1 MLKGSSIKMKNKAI
15 ITLMLLATIALTSC
29 KGNENNSVADS
40 SNQDYS
46 TSSQITTSAENET
59 ENTETSPV
67 SEQNA
72 QTTEEHGTYTSYE
85 ILSFSAIQGAVITDL
100 KYNDK
105 GYLSSCSYSYKCEAC
120 GTVQSGIHGTY
131 SSDRGSFICQN
142 CGNNQ
147 KVEVKAIEDWVEIPY

>member
-1 MLKGSSIKMKNKAI
+1 MKNKAI

-105 GYLSSCSYSYKCEAC
+105 GYLSSCS
-120 GTVQSGIHGTY
+120 QSGIHGTY

>member
-100 KYNDK
+100 KYND
-105 GYLSSCSYSYKCEAC
+105 
-120 GTVQSGIHGTY
+120 
-131 SSDRGSFICQN
+131 
-142 CGNNQ
+142 
-147 KVEVKAIEDWVEIPY
+147 

>member
-142 CGNNQ
+142 ISF
-147 KVEVKAIEDWVEIPY
+147 KEEDVKA

>member
-1 MLKGSSIKMKNKAI
+1 MKKNIAI
-15 ITLMLLATIALTSC
+15 TFILLATIALTSC
-29 KGNENNSVADS
+29 KGNEDNSVADS
-40 SNQDYS
+40 SNQDYN
-46 TSSQITTSAENET
+46 TSSQITTSVENET

-67 SEQNA
+67 SEQNT

-100 KYNDK
+100 EYNDK
-105 GYLSSCSYSYKCEAC
+105 GYLSRCSYSYKCEAC
-120 GTVQSGIHGTY
+120 GTVQTGVHNTH
-131 SSDRGSFICQN
+131 SSDISSFICQN

>member
-1 MLKGSSIKMKNKAI
+1 MK
-15 ITLMLLATIALTSC
+15 TIVLQ
-29 KGNENNSVADS
+29 NS

-105 GYLSSCSYSYKCEAC
+105 GYLSSC
-120 GTVQSGIHGTY
+120 
-131 SSDRGSFICQN
+131 FIFIQM
-142 CGNNQ
+142 
-147 KVEVKAIEDWVEIPY
+147 

>member
-1 MLKGSSIKMKNKAI
+1 MKNKAI

-29 KGNENNSVADS
+29 KGNENNSVTDS

-46 TSSQITTSAENET
+46 TSSQITTSVENET

-131 SSDRGSFICQN
+131 SSDRGSLY
-142 CGNNQ
+142 
-147 KVEVKAIEDWVEIPY
+147 VKIVVTIKKLKSKQ

>member
-1 MLKGSSIKMKNKAI
+1 MKNKAI

-29 KGNENNSVADS
+29 KGNENNSVTDS

-46 TSSQITTSAENET
+46 TSSQITTSVENET

-147 KVEVKAIEDWVEIPY
+147 KVEVKAILNISFKKEDVKT